1 MPTDSS
7 VSPATMRH
15 AVSSCFMSRPTL
27 RQVLEREAYK
37 LIVRQMPSVLTYAP
51 GLRSAAEIFVQMPAD
66 ENNFYAVQPFIDVFL
81 QAMVEGQ
88 PFTLTSDHRFTTRR
102 DGTMFHDLT
111 TNNGQIVKQVTL
123 DPSLLNSVMVQLQ
136 SEALRHFSQ
145 AHVAYWNASN
155 YTDATFGGISRH
167 QWLGEILRVGMACNL
182 RSARLS
188 EGQRKCL
195 EDLLLGNSGA
205 FELLAVEAC
214 MTRDGEN
221 FDELQ
226 AELLIHA
233 SDEVHQIWLWCH
245 PDGRVEGFE
254 DLVAFGDAFEWAMAR
269 RYRFDALSWRRYQLE
284 GDVLLQQSGLILQ
297 FLLGRVTRL
306 QTFAFDS
313 VDALEV
319 QLFSLTDPGMLMLEL
334 DCFEQNGAGAELP
347 EVLTGGSS
355 RRRLSTWQVLIEL
368 GLRQAKASSATSVE
382 GIEGPYTYAA
392 RRLRERGRE
401 LYPESADLALAD
413 LQIMLET
420 QDGSDSVSSTTLT
433 EWAVNKHLAL
443 NGKTPVSV
451 KHRVAGTSLPGWV
464 TPAALES
471 LIDDVDVGGHYP
483 MYVKQKLD
491 DPAMAATRSSRFA
504 LEWRQQLLASGL
516 MAWARRALSEARW
529 QALAEFCVS
538 GNDFKV
544 NVDIAPLTFT
554 VRNLRQGDE
563 AAYMFVLRF
572 HEPAFVLLYCP
583 HYEQDALTGADD
595 LAGLMIAIK
604 GSPDLQSRILQ
615 WLSPAARATYDNGG
629 FNNPHLTQG
638 VGLPPHQLP
647 ISDIGQVAISFRPW
661 LADIDLRV
669 YMHRR
674 SMIIRLADSSTVS
687 NSEQRWAR
695 IADLVAIMTLLTGTL
710 PGPIGAA
717 VRTLLAIKALDTLL
731 DEHTYLSQAALHERV
746 LSRFL
751 DMAWRL
757 LLDNALAEVDA
768 AVAGPWVDIDGMP
781 LTSVRGATSWA
792 EGNQGAVYL
801 VGELE
806 RRPAQAVIIR
816 TGWGAGPVSR
826 RRALSGF
833 AAQVT
838 LSATTLD
845 VNSNVHSVSG
855 NNFILMDGVPYQVR
869 RDGDELRIVS
879 AGEQLGPALWRGT
892 GGWQI
897 KVGLLGGT
905 GRQNTKATSIGKA
918 REDVHRKVASHNAR
932 VLQLQKD
939 FQASLGSLIAKEGE
953 IKREQIRRNLTQSNP
968 GDNLSEEEV
977 NDRIAA
983 IDLKVAA
990 MQVEMSKLQL
1000 DTVTIKERV
1009 VIVQLKQDEQL
1020 HTQIKLSSAADKPGM
1035 TIKRNQWLG
1044 FTLTDA
1050 LYVRDEMLRLSDRR
1064 ALHDTAASLNGRRM
1078 VEITKELADYRR
1090 RLGDSTPLVAR
1101 ALVAMQTVDDL
1112 LVQLPDS
1119 TVIHH
1124 GDRKTTVGN
1133 FIQSRQLNIIDL
1145 RFEHLIALAELS
1157 LNPSK
1162 AKSLPRWH
1170 KAIRQLS
1177 GQGLRAAA
1185 AAHADVLT
1193 SDLSSDDRA
1202 EILQEAWHQYS
1213 MASYRASRQIAV
1225 GGALVNA
1232 DMLKEYRQQLE
1243 VLKESVNKLLQED
1256 GQRSAYPLSEDV
1268 RKAVRT
1274 ADGRLVIATQLMAE
1288 EGSQLVVTNFDGTVV
1303 HRFRNDAGEWKEVLP
1318 EVDALD
1324 PLPSALSEVESL
1336 AQAVLEED
1344 AALHKLAQEY
1354 LEQDLDHRDLNWEVD
1369 LYISRLEQARD
1380 AISNNDALRQRLI
1393 AAVDTCKA
1401 NKVRWLTQL
1410 HSSTEKPGAAAL
1422 AFLHQ
1427 QGLLNI
1433 AYVRRE
1439 VTRAGDVFDEYEI
1452 KLLSEAGAKGGKPLW
1467 AAHFHLAS
1475 HDADAADFTVGHLKL
1490 WRERKLGKADEQKLR
1505 EKGRILHRGRLGST
1519 HAAGIIPFHP

>member
-1 MPTDSS
+1 
-7 VSPATMRH
+7 
-15 AVSSCFMSRPTL
+15 MSRPTL
-27 RQVLEREAYK
+27 SQVLEREAYK
-37 LIVRQMPSVLTYAP
+37 LILQQMPSILTYTP
-51 GLRSAAEIFVQMPAD
+51 NLLSAAEIFVQMPPD
-66 ENNFYAVQPFIDVFL
+66 ENNFRAVEPLIDVFL

-88 PFTLTSDHRFTTRR
+88 PLTLTSDHVFTTKR
-102 DGTMFHDLT
+102 DGRMFHDLT
-111 TNNGQIVKQVTL
+111 TNNGHIIKQVTL
-123 DPSLLNSVMVQLQ
+123 DPSRLNTALAQLQ

-155 YTDATFGGISRH
+155 YEDATFGGISRH
-167 QWLGEILRVGMACNL
+167 QWLSEILRVGMACNL

-214 MTRDGEN
+214 MTRDGESFN
-221 FDELQ
+221 ELQ
-226 AELLIHA
+226 AELLVHA
-233 SDEVHQIWLWCH
+233 SDEVGQVWLWCH
-245 PDGRVEGFE
+245 PDGRVEGFD
-254 DLVAFGDAFEWAMAR
+254 DLASFGDAFDWAMAR

-284 GDVLLQQSGLILQ
+284 GDVFLQQSGLILQ
-297 FLLGRVTRL
+297 LLLGKVTRL

-313 VDALEV
+313 VDALETH
-319 QLFSLTDPGMLMLEL
+319 LFSLTDPGVLMLDL

-347 EVLTGGSS
+347 AVLTSGSS
-355 RRRLSTWQVLIEL
+355 RRRLSAWQALIDL
-368 GLRQAKASSATSVE
+368 GLKQAKASNATSVE
-382 GIEGPYTYAA
+382 GIEGPYTYAE

-401 LYPESADLALAD
+401 LHPESADLAPSD
-413 LQIMLET
+413 LLIMLET
-420 QDGSDSVSSTTLT
+420 QEGSDSVNSTTLT

-443 NGKTPVSV
+443 NGKKPVSV
-451 KHRVAGTSLPGWV
+451 RHRVAGTSLASWV

-471 LIDDVDVGGHYP
+471 LIDDVDVGGYYP

-504 LEWRQQLLASGL
+504 QEWRQQLLASGL

-529 QALAEFCVS
+529 QALAEFCLS
-538 GNDFKV
+538 GKDFKV

-563 AAYMFVLRF
+563 ATYMFVLRF
-572 HEPAFVLLYCP
+572 HEPAFALLYCP
-583 HYEQDALTGADD
+583 HYEQDALTSADD
-595 LAGLMIAIK
+595 LAGLMVAIK
-604 GSPDLQSRILQ
+604 GSPDLQSRILE

-629 FNNPHLTQG
+629 FKTPHLTQG
-638 VGLPPHQLP
+638 VGLPPDQLP
-647 ISDIGQVAISFRPW
+647 IVDIGQVEISFKPW
-661 LADIDLRV
+661 LADIDHWV

-674 SMIIRLADSSTVS
+674 SMIIRLADSGTVS

-695 IADLVAIMTLLTGTL
+695 IAELVGIMTQLTAML

-717 VRTLLAIKALDTLL
+717 ARTLLAIKGLHTLL

-751 DMAWRL
+751 DMAWQL

-768 AVAGPWVDIDGMP
+768 AVAAPRVDIDGMP
-781 LTSVRGATSWA
+781 LTSVRGTISWA
-792 EGNQGAVYL
+792 ESSQGASYL

-806 RRPAQAVIIR
+806 RRPAQVVMIR
-816 TGWGAGPVSR
+816 TGWGAGPVAR
-826 RRALSGF
+826 RRALSDF
-833 AAQVT
+833 AAKVT

-845 VNSNVHSVSG
+845 VKSNVHSVNG

-879 AGEQLGPALWRGT
+879 ANGQLGPALWRGT
-892 GGWQI
+892 GGVWQI
-897 KVGLLGGT
+897 KVGLFGGT
-905 GRQNTKATSIGKA
+905 GREKSKTTRIDKA
-918 REDVHRKVASHNAR
+918 REDVQRKVARHKISA
-932 VLQLQKD
+932 VQLQKD
-939 FQASLGSLIAKEGE
+939 FQASLGSLIAKEDE
-953 IKREQIRRNLTQSNP
+953 IKREQVRRNLTQSNP
-968 GDNLSEEEV
+968 GGSLSEQQV

-990 MQVEMSKLQL
+990 MQVEMSTLQL
-1000 DTVTIKERV
+1000 DTVTLKERV
-1009 VIVQLKQDEQL
+1009 VSEELKLGEQL
-1020 HTQIKLSSAADKPGM
+1020 NTQIKLTPEDQKRGM
-1035 TIKRNQWLG
+1035 ELKRDEWLG

-1050 LYVRDEMLRLSDRR
+1050 LYVRDEMLRLSDRM

-1078 VEITKELADYRR
+1078 VEIAKELADYRR
-1090 RLGDSTPLVAR
+1090 RLSDSTRLVAR

-1112 LVQLPDS
+1112 LVQLPAS
-1119 TVIHH
+1119 TDFYHA
-1124 GDRKTTVGN
+1124 DKKTTVGN
-1133 FIQSRQLNIIDL
+1133 FIQSRHLNIIDL
-1145 RFEHLIALAELS
+1145 HVEHLIALAELAF
-1157 LNPSK
+1157 NPSK
-1162 AKSLPRWH
+1162 VKSLPRWH

-1185 AAHADVLT
+1185 AGHADVLT

-1202 EILQEAWHQYS
+1202 EVLQEAWHQYS

-1225 GGALVNA
+1225 GGALVST
-1232 DMLKEYRQQLE
+1232 DMLNAYRQQLE
-1243 VLKESVNKLLQED
+1243 VLKESVSKLLKED
-1256 GQRSAYPLSEDV
+1256 GRGSAYPLSEDV

-1274 ADGRLVIATQLMAE
+1274 ADGRLVIATEQMTD
-1288 EGSQLVVTNFDGTVV
+1288 EGAQLVVTNFDNTVV
-1303 HRFRNDAGEWKEVLP
+1303 HRFRKDAGEWKEVLP

-1336 AQAVLEED
+1336 AQAVLEEGD
-1344 AALHKLAQEY
+1344 ALHKLAQEY
-1354 LEQDLDHRDLNWEVD
+1354 VEQDLDHRDLNGEVD

-1380 AISNNDALRQRLI
+1380 AIINNDALRQRLI

-1410 HSSTEKPGAAAL
+1410 HSGTAKPGAAAL

-1433 AYVRRE
+1433 TYVRRE
-1439 VTRAGDVFDEYEI
+1439 VTRAGDVFDEYQI
-1452 KLLSEAGAKGGKPLW
+1452 KLLSEAGAEGGKPLW

-1475 HDADAADFTVGHLKL
+1475 QDADAADFTVGHLKL
-1490 WRERKLGKADEQKLR
+1490 WRERKFGKADEQKLR
-1505 EKGRILHRGRLGST
+1505 EAGRILHRGRLGST
-1519 HAAGIIPFHP
+1519 HVAGIIPFNP